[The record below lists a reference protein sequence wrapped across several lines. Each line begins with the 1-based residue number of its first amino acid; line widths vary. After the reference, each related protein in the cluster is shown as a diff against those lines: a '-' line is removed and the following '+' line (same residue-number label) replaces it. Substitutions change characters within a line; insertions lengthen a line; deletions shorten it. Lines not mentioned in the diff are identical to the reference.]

1 MQDDLPDLPRSV
13 DTNAAQPQQKPS
25 FFQRLKGVGTD
36 DKRLVKLILIIG
48 FGLLLLLGLAAAVL
62 EQVAPRGIRPS
73 SEQEVFDTGL
83 WQIQPQPNQIVFGFF
98 VDANKNDRFDYQEQ
112 SFIQASVA
120 IRRAGET
127 EPFRRVSAGTDGLVK
142 IDDLSQG
149 DYEVSFD
156 NYSQPEASDWLF
168 FEEYQYQD
176 EFFPTAWRSVS
187 LTGQGYKELIGVL
200 AYRPPLLV
208 AAVTDNGL
216 SWYDPE
222 RARVYA
228 RSNLPAGEAGSA
240 ARFMIRDKNVYYL
253 QDGKLK
259 QLDWANRAVTEAII
273 WLEEAEGGLWY
284 LSPAAKTVAY
294 SSGREWRY
302 RSQIEECSEG
312 SWLYEGIR
320 PEVKTADFIDETSW
334 LAVARIDQD
343 QPWQLFKV
351 NCREGSLMATV
362 GEPVN
367 AGYLGGDWFYSTADA
382 TYFYDSA
389 NGQAVKYTALG
400 GGEGVIVS
408 ADNRYLLKKLS
419 QANWLVVDYPAVKT
433 SGVEKHYLL
442 TGITGEPTV
451 IGDDVYFAR
460 GKACEADGDC
470 GEIVKIALA
479 GSGVWSIESAWDL
492 KNVAATKILGV
503 VN

>member
-1 MQDDLPDLPRSV
+1 MQDNLPDIGP
-13 DTNAAQPQQKPS
+13 TPEQQAELNKPGI
-25 FFQRLKGVGTD
+25 FARLKNTGTD

-48 FGLLLLLGLAAAVL
+48 FGILLLLGIAAAVL
-62 EQVAPRGIRPS
+62 EQVAPRGGKQETAEELFGS
-73 SEQEVFDTGL
+73 SL

-98 VDANKNDRFDYQEQ
+98 VDTNKNNRFDYQEQ
-112 SFIQASVA
+112 PFAKASVA

-142 IDDLSQG
+142 IDDLSQD
-149 DYEVSFD
+149 DYEMSYD

-168 FEEYQYQD
+168 FEEYQHQG
-176 EFFPTAWRSVS
+176 EFFPTAWRPVS

-200 AYRPPLLV
+200 AYRPPLLLTV
-208 AAVTDNGL
+208 ITNNGL

-228 RSNLPAGEAGSA
+228 KSNLPISDFISRGND
-240 ARFMIRDKNVYYL
+240 IYYL
-253 QDGKLK
+253 RDGKLFH
-259 QLDWANRAVTEAII
+259 LDWTNRTVIEEMI

-284 LSPAAKTVAY
+284 LSPAAKTVVY
-294 SSGREWRY
+294 SAGRELRY

-312 SWLYEGIR
+312 SFVYEGVR
-320 PEVKTADFIDETSW
+320 PEIKTAGFIDETNW

-351 NCREGSLMATV
+351 NCNEGLLLAAV
-362 GEPVN
+362 GEPIN
-367 AGYLGGDWFYSTADA
+367 TGYLGNDWFYSTADA

-389 NGQAVKYTALG
+389 NGQTVKYSALG

-419 QANWLVVDYPAVKT
+419 QTGWLVVDYPAVKT

-442 TGITGEPTV
+442 TGIVGEPTV
-451 IGDDVYFAR
+451 IGDDVYFVR
-460 GKACEADGDC
+460 GKTCEADGDC
-470 GEIVKIALA
+470 GEIVKIKLA
-479 GSGVWSIESAWDL
+479 GSGVWLIESTWDL
-492 KNVAATKILGV
+492 KNVAATKVLGV
-503 VN
+503 IN